1 MQKRLLRCMIAETTG
16 VETGSHDR
24 EWAGTFAA
32 GAGRGAMGTIL
43 ACAAAVRL
51 RTAREKPLLD
61 PGLCISEL
69 GLRARHFRLDPAND
83 GH

>member
-32 GAGRGAMGTIL
+32 GAGRGAMGDDLSLCSRGPTQN
-43 ACAAAVRL
+43 RK
-51 RTAREKPLLD
+51 RET
-61 PGLCISEL
+61 
-69 GLRARHFRLDPAND
+69 PA
-83 GH
+83 